1 MQQNKSFVLVLIF
14 AILGIVISL
23 QVKSIIYANRNLEAK
38 MVNDI
43 EKLKNEI
50 QKEQEIG
57 KVLSKKVSENER
69 IKEEN
74 LKNSIAIR
82 KDVNLKK
89 LKEELDSLKIKS
101 GMVSVKGAGVIITLD
116 DADAR
121 ITEDESTLILHD
133 RDILRVVNE
142 LKKANAQAISIND
155 ERVTALTETV
165 CAGPT
170 IMINGRKYTT
180 PFEIKAIGDPDILYD
195 TVNNSKIA
203 YLLTRDM
210 IKISISKVS
219 DITIPKY
226 DSIKIDSLFSDL
238 EVVDNEIR

>member
-14 AILGIVISL
+14 GILGIVISL
-23 QVKSIIYANRNLEAK
+23 QVKSIIYANRDLEAK
-38 MVNDI
+38 TINGI
-43 EKLKNEI
+43 EKLRNEI

-57 KVLSKKVSENER
+57 KELSKMVSENER

-74 LKNSIAIR
+74 LKNSITIR
-82 KDVNLKK
+82 KDDNLKK

-101 GMVSVKGAGVIITLD
+101 GMVPVKGSGVIITLD

-133 RDILRVVNE
+133 RDIVRVVNE

-155 ERVTALTETV
+155 ERVNALTETV

-180 PFEIKAIGDPDILYD
+180 PFEIKAIGDPDTLYN
-195 TVNNSKIA
+195 TVNSSKIA

-226 DSIKIDSLFSDL
+226 DSTKIDSLFSGL
-238 EVVDNEIR
+238 EVMNNEIR

>member
-14 AILGIVISL
+14 AVLGIVISL
-23 QVKSIIYANRNLEAK
+23 QVKSIIYANRDLEAK

-50 QKEQEIG
+50 KQEQEIG
-57 KVLSKKVSENER
+57 KELSKNVSENER

-82 KDVNLKK
+82 KDDNLKK
-89 LKEELDSLKIKS
+89 LKEELDSMKIKS
-101 GMVSVKGAGVIITLD
+101 GMVPVKGAGVIITLD

-121 ITEDESTLILHD
+121 IVEDESTLILHD
-133 RDILRVVNE
+133 RDIVRVINE

-155 ERVTALTETV
+155 ERVNALTETV

-180 PFEIKAIGDPDILYD
+180 PFEIKAIGDPDTLYN
-195 TVNNSKIA
+195 TVNSSKIA

-219 DITIPKY
+219 DITIPKF
-226 DSIKIDSLFSDL
+226 DSTKIDSLFSGL
-238 EVVDNEIR
+238 EVMNNEIR